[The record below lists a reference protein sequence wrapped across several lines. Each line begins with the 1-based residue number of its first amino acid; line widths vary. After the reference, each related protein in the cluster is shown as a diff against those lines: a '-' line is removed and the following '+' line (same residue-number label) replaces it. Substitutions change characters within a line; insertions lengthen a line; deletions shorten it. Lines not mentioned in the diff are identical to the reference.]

1 MRWLVISAVLVIS
14 PFFGA
19 PTFASTTAKA
29 WQETRSWD
37 VIFTQYQTQSQQTQV
52 QPTKLQQ
59 IQPQKTQGVVVLWN
73 ENKQQGF
80 TNSVKRANQGF
91 LPASTFK
98 IPNSLIA
105 LDLGIAKDEHQVF
118 KWDGQTRDIDNWNR
132 DQTLITA
139 MKYSVVP
146 VYQEFAR
153 QIGEARMSK
162 MIASFD
168 YGNED
173 TSGNLDSFWLDGA
186 IRISAIEQINFLRK
200 LYHNKIHASER
211 SQRIVKQA
219 MLTEANGDYIIRA
232 KTGYAVRAEPSIG
245 WWVGWVELDDNVWF
259 FAMNMDIPAADSLPL
274 RQTITKEILKLE
286 HVIP

>member
-29 WQETRSWD
+29 WQGTRSWD

-52 QPTKLQQ
+52 QQPKLQQ
-59 IQPQKTQGVVVLWN
+59 IQPQKTQGVVALWN

-105 LDLGIAKDEHQVF
+105 LDLGIVKDEHQVF
-118 KWDGQTRDIDNWNR
+118 KWDGQIRDIDNWNR

-153 QIGEARMSK
+153 
-162 MIASFD
+162 
-168 YGNED
+168 
-173 TSGNLDSFWLDGA
+173 
-186 IRISAIEQINFLRK
+186 
-200 LYHNKIHASER
+200 
-211 SQRIVKQA
+211 
-219 MLTEANGDYIIRA
+219 
-232 KTGYAVRAEPSIG
+232 
-245 WWVGWVELDDNVWF
+245 
-259 FAMNMDIPAADSLPL
+259 
-274 RQTITKEILKLE
+274 
-286 HVIP
+286 